1 MSALLKISTLSLSF
15 RVCKR
20 LAQSAA
26 VPKSIQTLFLLCHFL
41 QLVNVC
47 CLAHTD
53 SCWRDWPYGCQLPDS
68 LWQRSCAKLTKS
80 NHEKP
85 DSVELNAASTKRQ
98 GKVLFFFFFYWKCPE
113 CGSTIWSPDWC
124 KYPVNSPYPHLLKGS
139 RGGSGG
145 GRGRV
150 GKERDDWRQNER
162 QTQRRLRGRGELGWK
177 DSGEQSEINLDTPDG
192 LKFVCA
198 FVCVT
203 SSTCVRL
210 RCCQLVYFEPC
221 I

>member
-15 RVCKR
+15 RVCKH

-98 GKVLFFFFFYWKCPE
+98 GKVLFFFFFLLKMPRVRLYNMVSGLMQVSGEFSLPPSAQREQRGIWRRKRPRRE
-113 CGSTIWSPDWC
+113 GKRRLETEWETDTKTAEGERWTGLERQRRTIW
-124 KYPVNSPYPHLLKGS
+124 N
-139 RGGSGG
+139 
-145 GRGRV
+145 
-150 GKERDDWRQNER
+150 
-162 QTQRRLRGRGELGWK
+162 
-177 DSGEQSEINLDTPDG
+177 
-192 LKFVCA
+192 
-198 FVCVT
+198 
-203 SSTCVRL
+203 
-210 RCCQLVYFEPC
+210 
-221 I
+221 